1 MANLKLSE
9 TGDLAIESNRL
20 VLVDGVDEIRQNW
33 LIAVRTIKGEW
44 FLDQEI
50 GVPYVQV
57 PGITVG
63 NVVTDK
69 AISRRE
75 LQQLI
80 ADASRRVPGVLQVNL
95 VTIGEIDLATRKVA
109 IQVECTIDGT
119 GGESQEFTFSDI
131 V

>member
-1 MANLKLSE
+1 MTNLKLSE

-33 LIAVRTIKGEW
+33 LIAVRTIRGEW

-109 IQVECTIDGT
+109 IQVECAIDGA